1 MTPMGSVLNTE
12 AVSDVL
18 ARVYSRAA
26 ERDVEAKR
34 GLPLA
39 TEDLETRQMADLLK
53 DAPLA
58 ITREVGE
65 LLYVLA
71 LGRRPHLAV
80 EFGTSLGAS
89 AVHLAAAIHDCGTG
103 FLITTEVQPEK
114 AHAAGENLAAA
125 GLRDVVEIRVGDALQ
140 TLQQELPGAVDML
153 FLDGWNK
160 LYLPVLQLVEPHL
173 ASKAIV
179 VADYSK
185 DDPAL
190 VPYQRYV
197 RDPAHGYFSILLPL
211 DDGVEVSVR
220 L

>member
-1 MTPMGSVLNTE
+1 LNTE

-114 AHAAGENLAAA
+114 ANVAGANLADA
-125 GLRDVVEIRVGDALQ
+125 GLRDLVDIRVGDALE
-140 TLQQELPGAVDML
+140 TLRDLPGAIDFL

-160 LYLPVLQLVEPHL
+160 LYLPVLQLVESRL
-173 ASKAIV
+173 APNALV

-185 DDPAL
+185 DDPSL
-190 VPYQRYV
+190 VPYQEHV
-197 RDPAHGYFSILLPL
+197 RDRTRGYFSVLLPL
-211 DDGVEVSVR
+211 DDGVEISVR
-220 L
+220 TS